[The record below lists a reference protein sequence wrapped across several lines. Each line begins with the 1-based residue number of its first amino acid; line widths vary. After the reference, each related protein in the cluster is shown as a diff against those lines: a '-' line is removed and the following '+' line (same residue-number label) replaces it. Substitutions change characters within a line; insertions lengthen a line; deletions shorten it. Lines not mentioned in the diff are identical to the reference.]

1 MSSPETYLLKGPMPD
16 LPKCTEWNTITCAE
30 CKKPKCPNPKLKPL
44 EKLVQ
49 ECQMW
54 RNVWGWTPQEVK
66 YYVARIGQ
74 EVGATLRNYK
84 RYLGTLLD
92 SHWRLESLEVGTV
105 DKVYD
110 QVRDKT
116 YWEKKIVVIPTGAVI
131 DLQWIKERKEW
142 EQFEKEA
149 QDAQKAL
156 EEEKA
161 QQEQSPQE
169 KG

>member
-1 MSSPETYLLKGPMPD
+1 
-16 LPKCTEWNTITCAE
+16 
-30 CKKPKCPNPKLKPL
+30 
-44 EKLVQ
+44 
-49 ECQMW
+49 MW